1 MSLEDVVR
9 SFRLI
14 RSKNAGPFMITIDL
28 FFEDHAAYQALRS
41 LEELTAASIAA
52 LYGVDVDRVSIHDVP
67 SIDALK
73 ISLPRRIAGGT
84 PGDTDVTGGQQYG
97 PLVER
102 LARADIARRMAG
114 RMAGR
119 MAEGMAERM
128 PGQIAGEPRDG
139 TGD

>member
-41 LEELTAASIAA
+41 LEEFSADSIAT
-52 LYGVDVDRVSIHDVP
+52 LYGVDADRVEIHDVP

-73 ISLPRRIAGGT
+73 ISLPRRIPGGT

-102 LARADIARRMAG
+102 LARADIAGRIADRIAGPIAG
-114 RMAGR
+114 R
-119 MAEGMAERM
+119 
-128 PGQIAGEPRDG
+128 IASPTKDAPRS
-139 TGD
+139 

>member
-14 RSKNAGPFMITIDL
+14 RSKNAGPFTITIDL

-41 LEELTAASIAA
+41 LSEFSAVAIAEL
-52 LYGVDVDRVSIHDVP
+52 YEVDVEAVEIHDVP

-73 ISLPRRIAGGT
+73 ISLPRRIPGGT

-102 LARADIARRMAG
+102 LARTDIAG
-114 RMAGR
+114 RLS
-119 MAEGMAERM
+119 
-128 PGQIAGEPRDG
+128 GEPPD
-139 TGD
+139 

>member
-9 SFRLI
+9 CFRLI
-14 RSKNAGPFMITIDL
+14 RSKNAGPFTITIDL

-41 LEELTAASIAA
+41 LEEFSAASIAE
-52 LYGVDVDRVSIHDVP
+52 LYGVDVDTVEIHDVP

-73 ISLPRRIAGGT
+73 ISLPRRIPGGT

-102 LARADIARRMAG
+102 LARADIAG
-114 RMAGR
+114 RIR
-119 MAEGMAERM
+119 
-128 PGQIAGEPRDG
+128 GESRGDPRG
-139 TGD
+139 